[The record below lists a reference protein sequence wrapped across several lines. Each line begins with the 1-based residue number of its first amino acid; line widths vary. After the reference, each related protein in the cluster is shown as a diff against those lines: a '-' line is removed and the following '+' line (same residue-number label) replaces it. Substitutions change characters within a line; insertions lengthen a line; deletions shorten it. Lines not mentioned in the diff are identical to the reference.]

1 MKYED
6 VYEFVKGALAE
17 MNYDTDAV
25 TAETDLGPNGLDLE
39 SLAIAEVSIQVEDR
53 YGVRFE
59 EDEAE
64 QLALM
69 NVGGLVKEIVT
80 RAAAVAK

>member
-1 MKYED
+1 MYDD
-6 VYEFVKGALAE
+6 VFQFIKGVLTD
-17 MNYDTDAV
+17 MNFDTEAV

-53 YGVRFE
+53 YGVKFA

-64 QLALM
+64 QVALM
-69 NVGGLVKEIVT
+69 NVGALVQEIVT